1 MGLAFDLA
9 FGLAFD
15 LAFDLALAAAFA
27 GVGHTVQVSRSCRDD
42 SSTGGVVAA
51 AAAIVVDIV
60 PAAAGIEAA
69 AYPSV
74 EVVGTWRA
82 VRMGWS
88 TVQLV
93 ASDRYKGL
101 KCVAVQ
107 AQAVVRRR
115 AVAVADARNCLLRQI
130 QYLV

>member
-1 MGLAFDLA
+1 MA
-9 FGLAFD
+9 
-15 LAFDLALAAAFA
+15 
-27 GVGHTVQVSRSCRDD
+27 
-42 SSTGGVVAA
+42 
-51 AAAIVVDIV
+51 DIV
-60 PAAAGIEAA
+60 PAAAGTEAA

-74 EVVGTWRA
+74 EVVDTWRV
-82 VRMGWS
+82 VRMDWS

-107 AQAVVRRR
+107 AQAVVERR
-115 AVAVADARNCLLRQI
+115 AVAVADAGCYSMHQI